1 MDGHESVWKDWTNPL
16 WACSEPVA
24 NISCLPSCFLGGFV
38 FWGWTMLRCKSHRSR
53 RDPSS
58 LPRAGPAQHHYTG
71 FQQQVSL
78 YWWFCKRCL
87 AAPKICLSNS
97 QRSVGEGK
105 AVLSSLEEETLLQ
118 GIASQ
123 FLISHGA
130 MGTFLS
136 VSWLWC
142 IFKVMGKRH
151 GSDLF
156 FPAFTTWIVT
166 I

>member
-1 MDGHESVWKDWTNPL
+1 MAMSQSGKTGLTP
-16 WACSEPVA
+16 SEPALSLWPIFPVCRPAFLVA
-24 NISCLPSCFLGGFV
+24 LCSGDGR
-38 FWGWTMLRCKSHRSR
+38 WGLRCKSHRSR

-136 VSWLWC
+136 VS
-142 IFKVMGKRH
+142 
-151 GSDLF
+151 
-156 FPAFTTWIVT
+156 
-166 I
+166 